1 MLVDFGYSEVC
12 WLSDT
17 GDSVGYSGESSWLSH
32 MGQYIP
38 THGCDLVR
46 RQDDSNDVPAF
57 LFLGSEWRFVPDV
70 YLLHFVK
77 CSISGFNVSDYVTF
91 QSCYASTERSIYG
104 DKSYP
109 GCEEAI
115 DSIVCDKNN
124 GLLWNET
131 VPSWARF
138 ELEAPE
144 TLNTIMILNGV
155 GKAGHK
161 IKTFRL
167 QVKTSTYPN
176 SWQHMKEV
184 TVKRD
189 SGARVATNGTITL
202 SSEQEHLQITFK
214 PVKRV
219 TRILIELIQTTGQ
232 HAIINEV
239 LIPSEWQ
246 NDLLKK

>member
-1 MLVDFGYSEVC
+1 M
-12 WLSDT
+12 
-17 GDSVGYSGESSWLSH
+17 
-32 MGQYIP
+32 
-38 THGCDLVR
+38 HG
-46 RQDDSNDVPAF
+46 A
-57 LFLGSEWRFVPDV
+57 G
-70 YLLHFVK
+70 
-77 CSISGFNVSDYVTF
+77 
-91 QSCYASTERSIYG
+91 G

-115 DSIVCDKNN
+115 DSIICDEDN
-124 GLLWNET
+124 GLLWKGT
-131 VPSWARF
+131 LPLWAEF

-144 TLNTIMILNGV
+144 TLNTIIILNGV

-167 QVKTSTYPN
+167 QVKTSSNPN

-184 TVKRD
+184 TVEKD

-219 TRILIELIQTTGQ
+219 TSILIELIQTTD
-232 HAIINEV
+232 AIINEV
-239 LIPSEWQ
+239 LIPRE
-246 NDLLKK
+246 

>member
-1 MLVDFGYSEVC
+1 M
-12 WLSDT
+12 
-17 GDSVGYSGESSWLSH
+17 
-32 MGQYIP
+32 
-38 THGCDLVR
+38 HG
-46 RQDDSNDVPAF
+46 A
-57 LFLGSEWRFVPDV
+57 G
-70 YLLHFVK
+70 
-77 CSISGFNVSDYVTF
+77 
-91 QSCYASTERSIYG
+91 G

-115 DSIVCDKNN
+115 DSIICDEDN

-155 GKAGHK
+155 GKAGQR

-167 QVKTSTYPN
+167 QVKTSFSYPN
-176 SWQHMKEV
+176 LGSKSWQHMKEV
-184 TVKRD
+184 TVERD
-189 SGARVATNGTITL
+189 SGARVATNGTIIL

-219 TRILIELIQTTGQ
+219 TRILIQTTGQ
-232 HAIINEV
+232 DAIINEV
-239 LIPSEWQ
+239 LIPRE
-246 NDLLKK
+246 

>member
-1 MLVDFGYSEVC
+1 M
-12 WLSDT
+12 
-17 GDSVGYSGESSWLSH
+17 
-32 MGQYIP
+32 
-38 THGCDLVR
+38 HG
-46 RQDDSNDVPAF
+46 A
-57 LFLGSEWRFVPDV
+57 G
-70 YLLHFVK
+70 
-77 CSISGFNVSDYVTF
+77 
-91 QSCYASTERSIYG
+91 G

-115 DSIVCDKNN
+115 DSIVCDEDN
-124 GLLWNET
+124 GLLWKET
-131 VPSWARF
+131 DPSWARF

-167 QVKTSTYPN
+167 QVKTSDIPN

-189 SGARVATNGTITL
+189 SGARVEWNRTITL

-232 HAIINEV
+232 DAIINEV
-239 LIPSEWQ
+239 LIPRE
-246 NDLLKK
+246 